1 MRPKDER
8 ITRKLLE
15 ALAYEGATCPPESR
29 RDVGGCF
36 FTDTVTNT
44 ETMKHLTP
52 HDSIEPHALRN

>member
-8 ITRKLLE
+8 ITRRLLE

-44 ETMKHLTP
+44 ETMKHLTL
-52 HDSIEPHALRN
+52 HGSK